1 MVFCVS
7 KSSAAEHERIRPLER
22 NERVYGEILIPYPL
36 SFYRIPLTHPLRKPS
51 LKSENLSIP
60 KANCRDRGLH
70 ARISPGAPAV
80 KHESRVLCRRKDKLE
95 GIKLFFWYKL

>member
-1 MVFCVS
+1 MQ
-7 KSSAAEHERIRPLER
+7 PLER
-22 NERVYGEILIPYPL
+22 NKRVYGEILMPYHL
-36 SFYRIPLTHPLRKPS
+36 FLYWIPLTHPFRKTS
-51 LKSENLSIP
+51 LEGENLSIP